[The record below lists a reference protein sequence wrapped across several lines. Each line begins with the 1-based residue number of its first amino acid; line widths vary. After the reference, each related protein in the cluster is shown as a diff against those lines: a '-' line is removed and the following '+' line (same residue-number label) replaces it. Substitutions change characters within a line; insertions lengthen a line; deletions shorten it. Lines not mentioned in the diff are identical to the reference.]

1 MAKSI
6 QSTIE
11 KHIISDDKKRV
22 LTASQTSD
30 MASFGTP
37 VLNLLSEF
45 QAMQGEQQNGK
56 QLEERKNEDQEECAL
71 NLENEVFSQMTQN
84 QSENAQTQNVTQTSS
99 TSHTSGT
106 TFLLGNL
113 HVENWIYKVPQQ
125 SDN

>member
-11 KHIISDDKKRV
+11 KHIYISDDKKRV

-45 QAMQGEQQNGK
+45 QAMQGEQ
-56 QLEERKNEDQEECAL
+56 
-71 NLENEVFSQMTQN
+71 
-84 QSENAQTQNVTQTSS
+84 
-99 TSHTSGT
+99 
-106 TFLLGNL
+106 
-113 HVENWIYKVPQQ
+113 
-125 SDN
+125 

>member
-11 KHIISDDKKRV
+11 KHIISDDKNRV

-56 QLEERKNEDQEECAL
+56 QLEEQKNEDQEECAL

-84 QSENAQTQNVTQTSS
+84 QSENAQTQNVT
-99 TSHTSGT
+99 
-106 TFLLGNL
+106 
-113 HVENWIYKVPQQ
+113 
-125 SDN
+125 